1 MVIEY
6 EEKHTDTV
14 KTDKYEADVV
24 FYIINSED
32 IETLHNN
39 IMENLNVF
47 EYVTVCKGNLY
58 EIVSSNISGNKLV
71 AVSKIVDKNNED
83 KIMVAQYNVKHGL
96 PDLLVE
102 MYEGR

>member
-1 MVIEY
+1 MAIEY
-6 EEKHTDTV
+6 EEKHTDIV

-32 IETLHNN
+32 IEILHNN
-39 IMENLNVF
+39 IMENLNMF
-47 EYVTVCKGNLY
+47 EYITVHKGNLY

-71 AVSKIVDKNNED
+71 AVSKIVDKNNKD
-83 KIMVAQYNVKHGL
+83 KIMVAQYNVKYGL
-96 PDLLVE
+96 QNLLVE